1 MDIIY
6 LSLTAKSQIL
16 KLDVV
21 FVYVFSLWLQ
31 RIVGRNIDEKIV
43 FNFLKYVVKIP
54 KKSQNLG

>member
-16 KLDVV
+16 KLDAVV
-21 FVYVFSLWLQ
+21 VYVFSLWLQ

-43 FNFLKYVVKIP
+43 FNFLKYVLKIP
-54 KKSQNLG
+54 EKSQNLG

>member
-1 MDIIY
+1 MGIIY

-21 FVYVFSLWLQ
+21 VVYVFSLWLQ
-31 RIVGRNIDEKIV
+31 GIVGRNIDEKIV

>member
-1 MDIIY
+1 MGIIY

>member
-1 MDIIY
+1 MGIIY

-21 FVYVFSLWLQ
+21 VVYVFSLWLQ

>member
-21 FVYVFSLWLQ
+21 VVYVFSLWLQ
-31 RIVGRNIDEKIV
+31 RIGGRNIDEKIV
-43 FNFLKYVVKIP
+43 FNFLKYVLKISE
-54 KKSQNLG
+54 KSQNLG

>member
-21 FVYVFSLWLQ
+21 VVYVFSLWLQ
-31 RIVGRNIDEKIV
+31 RIGGRNIDEKIV
-43 FNFLKYVVKIP
+43 FNFLKYFLKISE
-54 KKSQNLG
+54 KSQNFG

>member
-21 FVYVFSLWLQ
+21 VVYVFSLWLQ

-43 FNFLKYVVKIP
+43 FNFLKYFLKISE
-54 KKSQNLG
+54 KSQNFG

>member
-21 FVYVFSLWLQ
+21 VVYVFSLWLQ
-31 RIVGRNIDEKIV
+31 RIGGRNIDENIV
-43 FNFLKYVVKIP
+43 FNF
-54 KKSQNLG
+54 